1 VLQWLPE
8 QLLQEWEEAE
18 WPALS
23 LFPADD
29 MAQQVTIFS
38 TLELPHFS
46 HFTEAAAAMERRNF
60 SNSAPHFRHL

>member
-1 VLQWLPE
+1 MLQWLWE
-8 QLLQEWEEAE
+8 QLPQEWEEAE

-23 LFPADD
+23 LFPPDD
-29 MAQQVTIFS
+29 MAQQETIFS

-46 HFTEAAAAMERRNF
+46 HFIEAAADTERKNF